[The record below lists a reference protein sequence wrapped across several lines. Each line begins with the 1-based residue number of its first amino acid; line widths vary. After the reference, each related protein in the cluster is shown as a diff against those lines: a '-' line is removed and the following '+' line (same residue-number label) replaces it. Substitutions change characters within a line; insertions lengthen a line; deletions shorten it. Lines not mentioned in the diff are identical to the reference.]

1 MNEWFYVMI
10 LGLAMDIIGVWMLVG
25 PLLNVN
31 LRHKSNL
38 EKNTQDAIKEYER
51 VKDQKAGNL
60 NSEHAM
66 WSGVARLEAIIYQ
79 LHLSLLKEKI
89 THRETAIRALII
101 ITVGFM
107 LQIIANMIQ
116 AFY

>member
-10 LGLAMDIIGVWMLVG
+10 VGLAMDIIGVWMLVG

-31 LRHKSNL
+31 LRHKSSL

-51 VKDQKAGNL
+51 VKEQKPSKPD
-60 NSEHAM
+60 SEMAM